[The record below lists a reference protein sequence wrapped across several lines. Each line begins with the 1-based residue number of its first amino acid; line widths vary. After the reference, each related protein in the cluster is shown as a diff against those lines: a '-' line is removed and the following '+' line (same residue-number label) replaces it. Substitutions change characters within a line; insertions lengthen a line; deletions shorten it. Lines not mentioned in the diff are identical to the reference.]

1 MSEIIA
7 GRNPVLEALKSGRPI
22 NKIILARNIERH
34 TLVGQILHLA
44 RQQGIPVE
52 YVARQALDR
61 LSTTTTHQGVIAFAA
76 VKEYIDLDELLVI
89 SKQKNEPSLYVIL
102 DGIED
107 PQNLGAIIRTAE
119 AVGVHGVVIR
129 ERRAVGLT
137 AVVAKAAAGALEYVS
152 VARVSNISQAI
163 ETLKKNN
170 VWVVGIDPAG
180 KAEYDKIDYRLP
192 VAIVIGGEGR
202 GVSDLVKKRCDSLAS
217 IPMRGKIT
225 SLNAAVAAALVMY
238 EAFRQRRKN

>member
-152 VARVSNISQAI
+152 VAWVSNISQAI